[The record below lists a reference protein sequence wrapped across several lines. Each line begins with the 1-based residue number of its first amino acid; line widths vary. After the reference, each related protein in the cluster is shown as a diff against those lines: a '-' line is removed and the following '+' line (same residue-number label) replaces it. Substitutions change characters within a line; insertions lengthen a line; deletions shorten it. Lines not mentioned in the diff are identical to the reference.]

1 MLKEIALSQIFG
13 LPLVVYGG
21 IMTITL
27 LIITALLGFLISK
40 GKFHNLKMH
49 VWLAR
54 ITIVFALGHAT
65 LALSIF
71 INLF

>member
-1 MLKEIALSQIFG
+1 MLKEIALHQFLG

-21 IMTITL
+21 MMTITL
-27 LIITALLGFLISK
+27 LLITALLGFLITK
-40 GKFHNLKMH
+40 GKFHNLKVH
-49 VWLAR
+49 IWIAR